1 MALPLGWALCGLLL
15 PLLLPPAAGERAPG
29 APLDPGA
36 IAEFCRIDPALC
48 HAEEQQLSFEAVRN
62 IHKQMD
68 DDANGNVDVEE
79 SDEFLREDLNYHDP
93 TVKHSTFH
101 GEDKL
106 ISVEDLWKAWKTSEV
121 YNWTVEEV
129 VQWLITYVELPQY
142 EETFRKLQ
150 LSGHAM
156 PRLAVNNVTMMGTVL
171 KMTDRSH
178 RQKLQLKALD
188 TVLFGPPLLTRHN
201 HLKDFMLVVSI
212 VIGVGGCWFAYIQ
225 NRYSKE
231 HMKKMMKDLEGLHR
245 AEQSLHDLQER
256 LQKAQEEHRSVEVE
270 KVHLEKKLQDEISIA
285 KQEAHRLRELREG
298 TENELSRQ
306 KYAEQELEQVRMAL
320 KNAEKELESHCGWA
334 APEAL
339 QRWLQL
345 THEVEVQYYNVKK
358 QNAEKQLLVAKE
370 GAEKI
375 KKKRN
380 TLFGTFHVAHSSSL
394 DDVDHKILTAKQA
407 LSEVT
412 AALRERLHRWQ
423 QIELLCG
430 FQIVTNPGI
439 HSLAAALNIDPSWMG
454 TPRPNPSHFIM
465 TDDVDDLDEE
475 IVSPMSIQYAPWLL
489 GRRLSDRSSLSS
501 EDQSLWRCPAPA
513 LPSTVRQ
520 RLAEPQQHLHS
531 SQRLVESSGQGQSEV
546 SPAWGS
552 RAGRGSLR
560 RTQNLS
566 WGQSFSLDLAATTHP
581 ASSPAT
587 TTTTTTTSSS
597 SSSSSA
603 AAASPS
609 ASSTFYSSCSTSAAA
624 ACHGH
629 PVYYHH
635 TTSSYLLQMD
645 SFLGLPPPDVTSGA
659 RCHAES
665 FGDLTRC
672 DSDPSIPHL
681 SDPQRPCSSAPR
693 LLAARPHLL
702 TRSMEEPPPG
712 HPPAGAVPT
721 PNGGSRQGE
730 ASSASPGCSLLPESP
745 MVMKKM
751 MMVVNHGMEKASSLG
766 ELAQPPPGRAGQS
779 DSSRSHSPSS
789 TEPETPSPISDG
801 RPGAAKSTRI
811 PQLAAKKSPGEE
823 DSSLAGEEVELG
835 QSKKKFP
842 LKIFKKPK
850 K

>member
-1 MALPLGWALCGLLL
+1 MEPPSRAAVWVLCCVLLHHGRADR
-15 PLLLPPAAGERAPG
+15 PPGSH
-29 APLDPGA
+29 LDETA
-36 IAEFCRIDPALC
+36 IAEFCRIDKPLC
-48 HAEEQQLSFEAVRN
+48 HNEDEQLSFEAVRS

-106 ISVEDLWKAWKTSEV
+106 ISVEDLWKSWKISEV
-121 YNWTVEEV
+121 YNWTVDEV

-142 EETFRKLQ
+142 EDTFRKLQ

-156 PRLAVNNVTMMGTVL
+156 PRLAINNATMMGTVL

-201 HLKDFMLVVSI
+201 HLKDFLLVISI
-212 VIGVGGCWFAYIQ
+212 VIGVGGCWFAFIQ

-231 HMKKMMKDLEGLHR
+231 HMKKMMKDLEGLQS

-256 LQKAQEEHRSVEVE
+256 LHKAQEEHRTVEVE
-270 KVHLEKKLQDEISIA
+270 KVTLEQKLQDEISIA

-320 KNAEKELESHCGWA
+320 RNAEKELESRSRWS
-334 APEAL
+334 APDAL
-339 QRWLQL
+339 QKWLQL
-345 THEVEVQYYNVKK
+345 THEVELQYYNIKK

-423 QIELLCG
+423 QIEVLCG
-430 FQIVTNPGI
+430 FQIVSNPGI
-439 HSLAAALNIDPSWMG
+439 HTLSAALNIDPSWMSM
-454 TPRPNPSHFIM
+454 PRPSQAHFIM

-475 IVSPMSIQYAPWLL
+475 IVSPMSMQYAAWLL
-489 GRRLSDRSSLSS
+489 GRRFSDRSSLSL
-501 EDQSLWRCPAPA
+501 EDQSLWKYPAPV
-513 LPSTVRQ
+513 LPSGVRQ
-520 RLAEPQQHLHS
+520 RLVDPQHALG
-531 SQRLVESSGQGQSEV
+531 SQRDLTRSESDSSIPHMSDHQRV
-546 SPAWGS
+546 CSPASKLLVARPNLLS
-552 RAGRGSLR
+552 RS
-560 RTQNLS
+560 TEE
-566 WGQSFSLDLAATTHP
+566 
-581 ASSPAT
+581 
-587 TTTTTTTSSS
+587 
-597 SSSSSA
+597 A
-603 AAASPS
+603 AAALCGP
-609 ASSTFYSSCSTSAAA
+609 TS
-624 ACHGH
+624 
-629 PVYYHH
+629 
-635 TTSSYLLQMD
+635 
-645 SFLGLPPPDVTSGA
+645 
-659 RCHAES
+659 
-665 FGDLTRC
+665 
-672 DSDPSIPHL
+672 
-681 SDPQRPCSSAPR
+681 
-693 LLAARPHLL
+693 
-702 TRSMEEPPPG
+702 
-712 HPPAGAVPT
+712 
-721 PNGGSRQGE
+721 NGGSRHAE
-730 ASSASPGCSLLPESP
+730 AFAPERLAESP
-745 MVMKKM
+745 RVRNKA
-751 MMVVNHGMEKASSLG
+751 MVVNHGLAKSCSLG
-766 ELAQPPPGRAGQS
+766 EMGQAAGSKHSHS

-789 TEPETPSPISDG
+789 TEPDTPSPTSDS
-801 RPGAAKSTRI
+801 RPGNAKITRI
-811 PQLAAKKSPGEE
+811 PQLAAKKSPGEDDSGSTGE
-823 DSSLAGEEVELG
+823 ETDSSQG
-835 QSKKKFP
+835 KKKFP

>member
-1 MALPLGWALCGLLL
+1 MDLRFGVALWVLCGFLLQQGR
-15 PLLLPPAAGERAPG
+15 GERSPVSH
-29 APLDPGA
+29 LDETA
-36 IAEFCRIDPALC
+36 IAEFCRIDKALC
-48 HAEEQQLSFEAVRN
+48 QDEEEQLSFEAVRN

-121 YNWTVEEV
+121 YNWTVDEV
-129 VQWLITYVELPQY
+129 VQWLISYVELPQY

-156 PRLAVNNVTMMGTVL
+156 PRLAVNNVTMMGSVL

-270 KVHLEKKLQDEISIA
+270 KVHLEKKLQDEISMA

-320 KNAEKELESHCGWA
+320 KNAEKELESHCSWA

-339 QRWLQL
+339 QKWLQL
-345 THEVEVQYYNVKK
+345 THEVEVQYYNIKK

-439 HSLAAALNIDPSWMG
+439 HTLAAALNIDPSWMG

-475 IVSPMSIQYAPWLL
+475 MVSPMSIQ
-489 GRRLSDRSSLSS
+489 S
-501 EDQSLWRCPAPA
+501 PA

-520 RLAEPQQHLHS
+520 RLVDPQHAHG
-531 SQRLVESSGQGQSEV
+531 SQRLVESYVQGQNESG
-546 SPAWGS
+546 PPGQH
-552 RAGRGSLR
+552 RAGRVSLR
-560 RTQNLS
+560 RVHSLS
-566 WGQSFSLDLAATTHP
+566 SGQFFNFDVPGTSP
-581 ASSPAT
+581 SSAI
-587 TTTTTTTSSS
+587 TTTSCSS
-597 SSSSSA
+597 STTTASA
-603 AAASPS
+603 P
-609 ASSTFYSSCSTSAAA
+609 
-624 ACHGH
+624 ACHVH
-629 PVYYHH
+629 PIYYHH
-635 TTSSYLLQMD
+635 TTSSYFLQMD
-645 SFLGLPPPDVTSGA
+645 SIPDLPPPDVTSGV
-659 RCHAES
+659 RCRTES
-665 FGDLTRC
+665 FGDLTHC
-672 DSDPSIPHL
+672 DSDSSIPHL
-681 SDPQRPCSSAPR
+681 SDHQRIPSSAPK
-693 LLAARPHLL
+693 LLAARPNLL
-702 TRSMEEPPPG
+702 TRSIEEPSAPG
-712 HPPAGAVPT
+712 HLPPPPLPPPSAAPT
-721 PNGGSRQGE
+721 PNGGSRAPE
-730 ASSASPGCSLLPESP
+730 TSPFPESP
-745 MVMKKM
+745 VVMKKM
-751 MMVVNHGMEKASSLG
+751 MMVNHGLEKSSSLG
-766 ELAQPPPGRAGQS
+766 EISHPTAGKQSHPS
-779 DSSRSHSPSS
+779 DSSHSPSS
-789 TEPETPSPISDG
+789 TDPDSPSPISDS
-801 RPGAAKSTRI
+801 RPGSSKTTTRI

-823 DSSLAGEEVELG
+823 DSSSVAGEEVDLS

>member
-1 MALPLGWALCGLLL
+1 MEPRPGRAVRALCGLF
-15 PLLLPPAAGERAPG
+15 LLLLLLLLQHPGRAERAPG
-29 APLDPGA
+29 SHLDDSA
-36 IAEFCRIDPALC
+36 IAAEFCRIDKALC
-48 HAEEQQLSFEAVRN
+48 HDEDEQLSFEAVRN

-93 TVKHSTFH
+93 AVKHSTFH

-121 YNWTVEEV
+121 YNWTVDEV
-129 VQWLITYVELPQY
+129 VQWLISYVELPQY

-156 PRLAVNNVTMMGTVL
+156 PRLAVNNATMMGTVL

-320 KNAEKELESHCGWA
+320 KNAEKELESHCSWA

-339 QRWLQL
+339 QKWLQL
-345 THEVEVQYYNVKK
+345 THEVEVQYYNIKK

-430 FQIVTNPGI
+430 FQIVTNPGL
-439 HSLAAALNIDPSWMG
+439 HSLASALNIDPAWMG
-454 TPRPNPSHFIM
+454 TPRPNPSHFVI

-475 IVSPMSIQYAPWLL
+475 LVSPMSIQYAAWLF
-489 GRRLSDRSSLSS
+489 GRRFSDRSSLSS
-501 EDQSLWRCPAPA
+501 EDQSLWKYPAPA
-513 LPSTVRQ
+513 LPSSVRQ
-520 RLAEPQQHLHS
+520 RLVEPQHGHG
-531 SQRLVESSGQGQSEV
+531 SQRLVESVVPGQPEAGPV
-546 SPAWGS
+546 APL
-552 RAGRGSLR
+552 RAGRVSLR
-560 RTQNLS
+560 RMHSLS
-566 WGQSFSLDLAATTHP
+566 SGQSFSSDLPGSSPSP
-581 ASSPAT
+581 ASTSTSCSSST
-587 TTTTTTTSSS
+587 TT
-597 SSSSSA
+597 A
-603 AAASPS
+603 PAP
-609 ASSTFYSSCSTSAAA
+609 
-624 ACHGH
+624 ACHVH
-629 PVYYHH
+629 PIYYHH
-635 TTSSYLLQMD
+635 TTSYFLQMD
-645 SFLGLPPPDVTSGA
+645 SIPDLPPPDVTSGV
-659 RCHAES
+659 RCRTGS
-665 FGDLTRC
+665 FGGSGANKRFNSLRLRLLHPAPERAAAC
-672 DSDPSIPHL
+672 PQPGAQAAGCPARAAEPLRGGECPRGPRRAH
-681 SDPQRPCSSAPR
+681 PQRRRPPRGAPR
-693 LLAARPHLL
+693 
-702 TRSMEEPPPG
+702 PG
-712 HPPAGAVPT
+712 GPAGAPAREPHGDEEDDDGEPRHGEVLQP
-721 PNGGSRQGE
+721 GGDQPPGGRQ
-730 ASSASPGCSLLPESP
+730 
-745 MVMKKM
+745 
-751 MMVVNHGMEKASSLG
+751 
-766 ELAQPPPGRAGQS
+766 AQPLGFVAVAQ
-779 DSSRSHSPSS
+779 
-789 TEPETPSPISDG
+789 
-801 RPGAAKSTRI
+801 
-811 PQLAAKKSPGEE
+811 PQLHRARH
-823 DSSLAGEEVELG
+823 
-835 QSKKKFP
+835 P
-842 LKIFKKPK
+842 LPHL
-850 K
+850 

>member
-1 MALPLGWALCGLLL
+1 MEPPSGAAVWVLCCVLLHHGRADR
-15 PLLLPPAAGERAPG
+15 PPGSH
-29 APLDPGA
+29 LDETA
-36 IAEFCRIDPALC
+36 IAEFCRIDKPLC
-48 HAEEQQLSFEAVRN
+48 HNEDEQLSFEAVRS

-106 ISVEDLWKAWKTSEV
+106 ISVEDLWKSWKISEV
-121 YNWTVEEV
+121 YNWTVDEV

-142 EETFRKLQ
+142 EDTFRKLQ

-156 PRLAVNNVTMMGTVL
+156 PRLAINNATMMGTVL

-201 HLKDFMLVVSI
+201 HLKDFLLVISI
-212 VIGVGGCWFAYIQ
+212 VIGVGGCWFAFIQ

-231 HMKKMMKDLEGLHR
+231 HMKKMMKDLEGLQS

-256 LQKAQEEHRSVEVE
+256 LHKAQEEHRTVEVE
-270 KVHLEKKLQDEISIA
+270 KVTLEQKLQDEISIA

-320 KNAEKELESHCGWA
+320 RNAEKELESHSRWS
-334 APEAL
+334 APDAL
-339 QRWLQL
+339 QKWLQL
-345 THEVEVQYYNVKK
+345 THEVELQYYNIKK

-423 QIELLCG
+423 QIEVLCG
-430 FQIVTNPGI
+430 FQIVSNPGI
-439 HSLAAALNIDPSWMG
+439 HTLSAALNIDPSWMSM
-454 TPRPNPSHFIM
+454 PRPSQAHFIM

-475 IVSPMSIQYAPWLL
+475 IVSPMSMQSPVLPSGIRQRLVDPQHALGSQRDLTRSESDSSIPHMSDHQRVCSPASKLLVARPNLL
-489 GRRLSDRSSLSS
+489 GR
-501 EDQSLWRCPAPA
+501 
-513 LPSTVRQ
+513 ST
-520 RLAEPQQHLHS
+520 E
-531 SQRLVESSGQGQSEV
+531 E
-546 SPAWGS
+546 
-552 RAGRGSLR
+552 
-560 RTQNLS
+560 
-566 WGQSFSLDLAATTHP
+566 
-581 ASSPAT
+581 
-587 TTTTTTTSSS
+587 
-597 SSSSSA
+597 A
-603 AAASPS
+603 AAALCGP
-609 ASSTFYSSCSTSAAA
+609 TS
-624 ACHGH
+624 
-629 PVYYHH
+629 
-635 TTSSYLLQMD
+635 
-645 SFLGLPPPDVTSGA
+645 
-659 RCHAES
+659 
-665 FGDLTRC
+665 
-672 DSDPSIPHL
+672 
-681 SDPQRPCSSAPR
+681 
-693 LLAARPHLL
+693 
-702 TRSMEEPPPG
+702 
-712 HPPAGAVPT
+712 
-721 PNGGSRQGE
+721 NGGSRHTE
-730 ASSASPGCSLLPESP
+730 AFAPERLAESP
-745 MVMKKM
+745 RVRNKA
-751 MMVVNHGMEKASSLG
+751 MVVNHSLAKSCSLG
-766 ELAQPPPGRAGQS
+766 EMGQAAGSKHSHS

-789 TEPETPSPISDG
+789 TEPDTPSPTSDS
-801 RPGAAKSTRI
+801 RPGNAKITRI
-811 PQLAAKKSPGEE
+811 PQLAAKKSPGEDDSGSTGE
-823 DSSLAGEEVELG
+823 ETDSS

>member
-1 MALPLGWALCGLLL
+1 MDLRAGLALWLLCGLLL
-15 PLLLPPAAGERAPG
+15 QPARAERPPGPH
-29 APLDPGA
+29 LDETPIA
-36 IAEFCRIDPALC
+36 AEFCRIDKPLC
-48 HAEEQQLSFEAVRN
+48 HDEDEQLSFEAVRN

-121 YNWTVEEV
+121 YNWTVDEV

-156 PRLAVNNVTMMGTVL
+156 PRLAVNNATMMGSVL

-270 KVHLEKKLQDEISIA
+270 KVHLEKKLQDEISMA

-320 KNAEKELESHCGWA
+320 KNAEKELESHCSWA

-339 QRWLQL
+339 QKWLQL
-345 THEVEVQYYNVKK
+345 THEVEVQYYNIKK

-430 FQIVTNPGI
+430 FQIVNNPGI
-439 HSLAAALNIDPSWMG
+439 HSLASALNIDPGWMG

-475 IVSPMSIQYAPWLL
+475 IVSPMSM
-489 GRRLSDRSSLSS
+489 
-501 EDQSLWRCPAPA
+501 QSPA
-513 LPSTVRQ
+513 LPSSVRQ
-520 RLAEPQQHLHS
+520 RLVDPQHGHG
-531 SQRLVESSGQGQSEV
+531 SQR
-546 SPAWGS
+546 
-552 RAGRGSLR
+552 
-560 RTQNLS
+560 
-566 WGQSFSLDLAATTHP
+566 
-581 ASSPAT
+581 
-587 TTTTTTTSSS
+587 
-597 SSSSSA
+597 
-603 AAASPS
+603 
-609 ASSTFYSSCSTSAAA
+609 
-624 ACHGH
+624 
-629 PVYYHH
+629 
-635 TTSSYLLQMD
+635 
-645 SFLGLPPPDVTSGA
+645 
-659 RCHAES
+659 
-665 FGDLTRC
+665 DLTRC
-672 DSDPSIPHL
+672 DSDSSIPPPSEH
-681 SDPQRPCSSAPR
+681 QRVPSSAPK
-693 LLAARPHLL
+693 LLAARPTLL
-702 TRSMEEPPPG
+702 TRSMEEAAPG
-712 HPPAGAVPT
+712 HPASAPT
-721 PNGGSRQGE
+721 PNGASR
-730 ASSASPGCSLLPESP
+730 PGDPPAPGALPERPPESP

-751 MMVVNHGMEKASSLG
+751 MMVNHGMEKSSSLG
-766 ELAQPPPGRAGQS
+766 EISHPAGGKHSHS

-789 TEPETPSPISDG
+789 TDPDTPSPISDG
-801 RPGAAKSTRI
+801 RPGGAKSTRI
-811 PQLAAKKSPGEE
+811 PQLAAKKSPGDE
-823 DSSLAGEEVELG
+823 DSSLTGDEVDLG

>member
-1 MALPLGWALCGLLL
+1 MDLRSGVALWVLCGFLLQQGR
-15 PLLLPPAAGERAPG
+15 GERPPG
-29 APLDPGA
+29 SHLDETA
-36 IAEFCRIDPALC
+36 IAAEFCRIDKPLC
-48 HAEEQQLSFEAVRN
+48 HDEDEQLSFEAVRN

-121 YNWTVEEV
+121 YNWTVDEV

-156 PRLAVNNVTMMGTVL
+156 PRLAVNNATMMGSVL

-320 KNAEKELESHCGWA
+320 KNAEKELESHCSWA

-339 QRWLQL
+339 QKWLQL
-345 THEVEVQYYNVKK
+345 THEVEVQYYNIKK

-430 FQIVTNPGI
+430 FQIVNNPGI
-439 HSLAAALNIDPSWMG
+439 HTLASALNIDPSWMG

-475 IVSPMSIQYAPWLL
+475 IVSPMSIQYAAWLF
-489 GRRLSDRSSLSS
+489 GRRFSDRSSLSS
-501 EDQSLWRCPAPA
+501 EDQSLWKYPAPA

-520 RLAEPQQHLHS
+520 RLVDPQHAHG
-531 SQRLVESSGQGQSEV
+531 SQR
-546 SPAWGS
+546 
-552 RAGRGSLR
+552 
-560 RTQNLS
+560 
-566 WGQSFSLDLAATTHP
+566 
-581 ASSPAT
+581 
-587 TTTTTTTSSS
+587 
-597 SSSSSA
+597 
-603 AAASPS
+603 
-609 ASSTFYSSCSTSAAA
+609 
-624 ACHGH
+624 
-629 PVYYHH
+629 
-635 TTSSYLLQMD
+635 
-645 SFLGLPPPDVTSGA
+645 
-659 RCHAES
+659 
-665 FGDLTRC
+665 DLTHC
-672 DSDPSIPHL
+672 DSDSSIPHL
-681 SDPQRPCSSAPR
+681 SDHQRIPSSAPK
-693 LLAARPHLL
+693 LLAARPNLL
-702 TRSMEEPPPG
+702 TRSIEEAAPG
-712 HPPAGAVPT
+712 HPAIGAPT
-721 PNGGSRQGE
+721 PNGGSRHAE
-730 ASSASPGCSLLPESP
+730 ASALGALPERLPESP

-751 MMVVNHGMEKASSLG
+751 MMVNHGMEKSSSLG
-766 ELAQPPPGRAGQS
+766 EISHPTAGKHTHS

-789 TEPETPSPISDG
+789 TDPDTPSPISDC
-801 RPGAAKSTRI
+801 RPGSAKSTRI
-811 PQLAAKKSPGEE
+811 PQLAAKKSPGDE
-823 DSSLAGEEVELG
+823 DSSLTGDEVDLG

>member
-1 MALPLGWALCGLLL
+1 MDAWARIAMWILCGFLLQQGQ
-15 PLLLPPAAGERAPG
+15 GERPPG
-29 APLDPGA
+29 THLDDA
-36 IAEFCRIDPALC
+36 TIAEFCRIDQPLC
-48 HAEEQQLSFEAVRN
+48 HDEDEQLSFEAVLN

-68 DDANGNVDVEE
+68 DDANGDVDVEE

-101 GEDKL
+101 GEDKH
-106 ISVEDLWKAWKTSEV
+106 ISVEDLWKAWKASEV
-121 YNWTVEEV
+121 YNWTVDEV

-150 LSGHAM
+150 LTGHAM
-156 PRLAVNNVTMMGTVL
+156 PRLAITNATMTGTVL
-171 KMTDRSH
+171 KMSDRSH

-256 LQKAQEEHRSVEVE
+256 LQKAQEEHRTVEVE
-270 KVHLEKKLQDEISIA
+270 KVSLEKRLQDEISIA

-320 KNAEKELESHCGWA
+320 KNAEKELESHSSWA

-339 QRWLQL
+339 QKWLQL
-345 THEVEVQYYNVKK
+345 THEVEVQYYNIKK
-358 QNAEKQLLVAKE
+358 QNAEKQLLLAKE

-423 QIELLCG
+423 QIEMLCG
-430 FQIVTNPGI
+430 FQIVVNPGI
-439 HSLAAALNIDPSWMG
+439 HTLVAALNIDPTWVG
-454 TPRPNPSHFIM
+454 TSARPNTSHFIM

-475 IVSPMSIQYAPWLL
+475 IVSPMSMQSKELGIFTNTLLPRGQGLL
-489 GRRLSDRSSLSS
+489 GQGTTTRQHHEKREVGGGWNPSPESSCSA
-501 EDQSLWRCPAPA
+501 APA
-513 LPSTVRQ
+513 LSSSIRQ
-520 RLAEPQQHLHS
+520 RLVDPQHS
-531 SQRLVESSGQGQSEV
+531 LGSQRD
-546 SPAWGS
+546 
-552 RAGRGSLR
+552 
-560 RTQNLS
+560 LS
-566 WGQSFSLDLAATTHP
+566 HS
-581 ASSPAT
+581 
-587 TTTTTTTSSS
+587 
-597 SSSSSA
+597 
-603 AAASPS
+603 
-609 ASSTFYSSCSTSAAA
+609 
-624 ACHGH
+624 
-629 PVYYHH
+629 
-635 TTSSYLLQMD
+635 
-645 SFLGLPPPDVTSGA
+645 
-659 RCHAES
+659 
-665 FGDLTRC
+665 
-672 DSDPSIPHL
+672 DSDSSIPHL
-681 SDPQRPCSSAPR
+681 GDHQRTSSSAPR
-693 LLAARPHLL
+693 LLPSRSALLNRSTDEAAAACSHPALGAPFS
-702 TRSMEEPPPG
+702 RSGSSNRHMEP
-712 HPPAGAVPT
+712 
-721 PNGGSRQGE
+721 
-730 ASSASPGCSLLPESP
+730 SSLPEQLPESP
-745 MVMKKM
+745 IVMKKVM
-751 MMVVNHGMEKASSLG
+751 MLNHGLEKSSSLG
-766 ELAQPPPGRAGQS
+766 ELSQSATAGGRHAPHS

-789 TEPETPSPISDG
+789 TEPDTPSPTSDS
-801 RPGAAKSTRI
+801 RPNHAGKGSTRI
-811 PQLAAKKSPGEE
+811 PHLASKKNGAGEE
-823 DSSLAGEEVELG
+823 DSGSTGEETDSG
-835 QSKKKFP
+835 QGKKKFP

>member
-1 MALPLGWALCGLLL
+1 MEPPSGAAVWVLCCVLLHHGRADR
-15 PLLLPPAAGERAPG
+15 PPGSH
-29 APLDPGA
+29 LDETA
-36 IAEFCRIDPALC
+36 IAEFCRIDKPLC
-48 HAEEQQLSFEAVRN
+48 HNEDEQLSFEAVRS

-106 ISVEDLWKAWKTSEV
+106 ISVEDLWKSWKISEV
-121 YNWTVEEV
+121 YNWTVDEV

-142 EETFRKLQ
+142 EDTFRKLQ

-156 PRLAVNNVTMMGTVL
+156 PRLAINNATMMGTVL

-201 HLKDFMLVVSI
+201 HLKDFLLVISI
-212 VIGVGGCWFAYIQ
+212 VIGVGGCWFAFIQ

-231 HMKKMMKDLEGLHR
+231 HMKKMMKDLEGLQS

-256 LQKAQEEHRSVEVE
+256 LHKAQEEHRTVEVE
-270 KVHLEKKLQDEISIA
+270 KVTLEQKLQDEISIA

-320 KNAEKELESHCGWA
+320 RNAEKELESHSRWS
-334 APEAL
+334 APDAL
-339 QRWLQL
+339 QKWLQL
-345 THEVEVQYYNVKK
+345 THEVELQYYNIKK

-423 QIELLCG
+423 QIEVLCG
-430 FQIVTNPGI
+430 FQIVSNPGI
-439 HSLAAALNIDPSWMG
+439 HTLSAALNIDPSWMSM
-454 TPRPNPSHFIM
+454 PRPSQAHFIM

-475 IVSPMSIQYAPWLL
+475 IVSPMSMQYAAWLL
-489 GRRLSDRSSLSS
+489 GRRFSDRSSLSS
-501 EDQSLWRCPAPA
+501 EDQSLWKYPAPV
-513 LPSTVRQ
+513 LPSGIRQ
-520 RLAEPQQHLHS
+520 RLVDPQHALG
-531 SQRLVESSGQGQSEV
+531 SQRDLTRSESDSSIPHMSDHQRV
-546 SPAWGS
+546 CSPAS
-552 RAGRGSLR
+552 KLLVARPNLLGRS
-560 RTQNLS
+560 TEE
-566 WGQSFSLDLAATTHP
+566 
-581 ASSPAT
+581 
-587 TTTTTTTSSS
+587 
-597 SSSSSA
+597 A
-603 AAASPS
+603 AAALCGP
-609 ASSTFYSSCSTSAAA
+609 TS
-624 ACHGH
+624 
-629 PVYYHH
+629 
-635 TTSSYLLQMD
+635 
-645 SFLGLPPPDVTSGA
+645 
-659 RCHAES
+659 
-665 FGDLTRC
+665 
-672 DSDPSIPHL
+672 
-681 SDPQRPCSSAPR
+681 
-693 LLAARPHLL
+693 
-702 TRSMEEPPPG
+702 
-712 HPPAGAVPT
+712 
-721 PNGGSRQGE
+721 NGGSRHTE
-730 ASSASPGCSLLPESP
+730 AFAPERLAESP
-745 MVMKKM
+745 RVRNKA
-751 MMVVNHGMEKASSLG
+751 MVVNHSLAKSCSLG
-766 ELAQPPPGRAGQS
+766 EMGQAAGSKHSHS

-789 TEPETPSPISDG
+789 TEPDTPSPTSDS
-801 RPGAAKSTRI
+801 RPGNAKITRI
-811 PQLAAKKSPGEE
+811 PQLAAKKSPGEDDSGSTGE
-823 DSSLAGEEVELG
+823 ETDSS

>member
-1 MALPLGWALCGLLL
+1 MALWGRIALGLLCGLLL
-15 PLLLPPAAGERAPG
+15 PPPGRPDGTPG
-29 APLDPGA
+29 SHPDEATLE
-36 IAEFCRIDPALC
+36 EFCRIDLPLC
-48 HAEEQQLSFEAVRN
+48 HNEDEQLSFEAVRN

-106 ISVEDLWKAWKTSEV
+106 ISVEDLWKAWKASEV

-150 LSGHAM
+150 LTGHAM
-156 PRLAVNNVTMMGTVL
+156 PRLAITNATMTGTLL

-256 LQKAQEEHRSVEVE
+256 LQKAQEEHRTVEVE
-270 KVHLEKKLQDEISIA
+270 KVSLEKRLQDEISIA

-320 KNAEKELESHCGWA
+320 RNAEKELESHSSWA
-334 APEAL
+334 APGAL
-339 QRWLQL
+339 QKWLQL

-358 QNAEKQLLVAKE
+358 QNAERQLLLAKE

-430 FQIVTNPGI
+430 FQIVNNPGI
-439 HSLAAALNIDPSWMG
+439 PTLLTALNIDPSWMG
-454 TPRPNPSHFIM
+454 GPPRANTSHFIM

-475 IVSPMSIQYAPWLL
+475 MVSPMSMQYVASLL
-489 GRRLSDRSSLSS
+489 GHQYGDRSSLCL
-501 EDQSLWRCPAPA
+501 EDPAFWKCPAPA
-513 LPSTVRQ
+513 LPSSVVRQ
-520 RLAEPQQHLHS
+520 RLVDPQHSLGSQRDLVHSDSDSSIPYLSDHPRAAISMPKLRPGLLNKPAEEQQH
-531 SQRLVESSGQGQSEV
+531 QTEPGES
-546 SPAWGS
+546 
-552 RAGRGSLR
+552 
-560 RTQNLS
+560 
-566 WGQSFSLDLAATTHP
+566 
-581 ASSPAT
+581 
-587 TTTTTTTSSS
+587 
-597 SSSSSA
+597 
-603 AAASPS
+603 
-609 ASSTFYSSCSTSAAA
+609 
-624 ACHGH
+624 
-629 PVYYHH
+629 
-635 TTSSYLLQMD
+635 
-645 SFLGLPPPDVTSGA
+645 
-659 RCHAES
+659 
-665 FGDLTRC
+665 
-672 DSDPSIPHL
+672 
-681 SDPQRPCSSAPR
+681 
-693 LLAARPHLL
+693 
-702 TRSMEEPPPG
+702 
-712 HPPAGAVPT
+712 
-721 PNGGSRQGE
+721 
-730 ASSASPGCSLLPESP
+730 ESP
-745 MVMKKM
+745 LTMKK
-751 MMVVNHGMEKASSLG
+751 VPVLNHHGGLEKAASLG
-766 ELAQPPPGRAGQS
+766 ELGPVGARS
-779 DSSRSHSPSS
+779 RDSSRSHSPTS
-789 TEPETPSPISDG
+789 TEPDTPSPPANG
-801 RPGAAKSTRI
+801 RTALSLLSGKANSRI
-811 PQLAAKKSPGEE
+811 PHLAAKKTGTAGEE
-823 DSSLAGEEVELG
+823 DSGSTGEETDSG
-835 QSKKKFP
+835 PGKKKFP
-842 LKIFKKPK
+842 LKIFKKPRK
-850 K
+850 

>member
-1 MALPLGWALCGLLL
+1 MDLWSRAAVWVLCGFLLQQGQ
-15 PLLLPPAAGERAPG
+15 GERPPG
-29 APLDPGA
+29 SHLDETA
-36 IAEFCRIDPALC
+36 IAEFCRIDKPLC
-48 HAEEQQLSFEAVRN
+48 HDEDEQLSFEAVRN

-121 YNWTVEEV
+121 YNWTVDEV

-156 PRLAVNNVTMMGTVL
+156 PRLAVNNATMMGTVL

-320 KNAEKELESHCGWA
+320 KNAEKELESHCSWA

-339 QRWLQL
+339 QKWLQL
-345 THEVEVQYYNVKK
+345 THEVEVQYYNIKK

-430 FQIVTNPGI
+430 FQIVNNPGI
-439 HSLAAALNIDPSWMG
+439 HTLASALNIDPSWMG
-454 TPRPNPSHFIM
+454 TPRPTPSHFIM

-475 IVSPMSIQYAPWLL
+475 LVSPMSIQ
-489 GRRLSDRSSLSS
+489 S
-501 EDQSLWRCPAPA
+501 PA

-520 RLAEPQQHLHS
+520 RLVDPQHAHG
-531 SQRLVESSGQGQSEV
+531 SQR
-546 SPAWGS
+546 
-552 RAGRGSLR
+552 
-560 RTQNLS
+560 
-566 WGQSFSLDLAATTHP
+566 
-581 ASSPAT
+581 
-587 TTTTTTTSSS
+587 
-597 SSSSSA
+597 
-603 AAASPS
+603 
-609 ASSTFYSSCSTSAAA
+609 
-624 ACHGH
+624 
-629 PVYYHH
+629 
-635 TTSSYLLQMD
+635 
-645 SFLGLPPPDVTSGA
+645 
-659 RCHAES
+659 
-665 FGDLTRC
+665 DLTRC
-672 DSDPSIPHL
+672 DSDPSIPHM
-681 SDPQRPCSSAPR
+681 SDHQRIPSSAPK
-693 LLAARPHLL
+693 LLAARPNLL
-702 TRSMEEPPPG
+702 TRSIEEAAAG
-712 HPPAGAVPT
+712 HPAICAAT
-721 PNGGSRQGE
+721 SNGGSRHAE
-730 ASSASPGCSLLPESP
+730 ASCLGALPERLSESP

-751 MMVVNHGMEKASSLG
+751 MMVNHGMEKSSSLG
-766 ELAQPPPGRAGQS
+766 EISHPTAGKHSHS

-789 TEPETPSPISDG
+789 TDPDTPSPISDS
-801 RPGAAKSTRI
+801 RPNSVKNTRI
-811 PQLAAKKSPGEE
+811 PQLAAKKNPGDE
-823 DSSLAGEEVELG
+823 DGNLTGDEVDLG

>member
-1 MALPLGWALCGLLL
+1 PV
-15 PLLLPPAAGERAPG
+15 PP
-29 APLDPGA
+29 
-36 IAEFCRIDPALC
+36 EFCRIDRPLC
-48 HAEEQQLSFEAVRN
+48 QDEEEQLSFEAVRN

-93 TVKHSTFH
+93 AVKHSTFH

-142 EETFRKLQ
+142 EETFRRLQ

-320 KNAEKELESHCGWA
+320 KNAEKELESHCSWA

-339 QRWLQL
+339 QKWLQL
-345 THEVEVQYYNVKK
+345 THEVEVQYYNIKK

-394 DDVDHKILTAKQA
+394 DDVDHKILTAKGWALIRHAQHHLPAASA
-407 LSEVT
+407 LSGRNSW
-412 AALRERLHRWQ
+412 L
-423 QIELLCG
+423 ELGLGLGLGLGLTGLGLGLTGLGLELGLDWGWARGGRTCPQLVLC
-430 FQIVTNPGI
+430 VV
-439 HSLAAALNIDPSWMG
+439 A
-454 TPRPNPSHFIM
+454 
-465 TDDVDDLDEE
+465 
-475 IVSPMSIQYAPWLL
+475 
-489 GRRLSDRSSLSS
+489 
-501 EDQSLWRCPAPA
+501 APA

-520 RLAEPQQHLHS
+520 RLVEPAHGHG
-531 SQRLVESSGQGQSEV
+531 SQR
-546 SPAWGS
+546 
-552 RAGRGSLR
+552 
-560 RTQNLS
+560 
-566 WGQSFSLDLAATTHP
+566 
-581 ASSPAT
+581 
-587 TTTTTTTSSS
+587 
-597 SSSSSA
+597 
-603 AAASPS
+603 
-609 ASSTFYSSCSTSAAA
+609 
-624 ACHGH
+624 
-629 PVYYHH
+629 
-635 TTSSYLLQMD
+635 
-645 SFLGLPPPDVTSGA
+645 
-659 RCHAES
+659 
-665 FGDLTRC
+665 DLTRC
-672 DSDPSIPHL
+672 DSDSSIPHL
-681 SDPQRPCSSAPR
+681 SDHQRIPSSAPK
-693 LLAARPHLL
+693 LLAARPTLL
-702 TRSMEEPPPG
+702 TRSVEEAAPG
-712 HPPAGAVPT
+712 HPGPAAPT
-721 PNGGSRQGE
+721 PNGGSRHVEG
-730 ASSASPGCSLLPESP
+730 PGLAPLAERLPESP
-745 MVMKKM
+745 MGMKKM
-751 MMVVNHGMEKASSLG
+751 MMVNHGMEKSSSLG
-766 ELAQPPPGRAGQS
+766 EIGPPTAGKPSHS

-789 TEPETPSPISDG
+789 TDPDTPSPISDC
-801 RPGAAKSTRI
+801 RPGAKSTRI
-811 PQLAAKKSPGEE
+811 PQLAAKKSPGDE
-823 DSSLAGEEVELG
+823 DSSLTGDEVDLG
-835 QSKKKFP
+835 QTKKKFP

>member
-1 MALPLGWALCGLLL
+1 MELRPGRAVRALCGLF
-15 PLLLPPAAGERAPG
+15 LLLLLVLLQHPGRAERAPG
-29 APLDPGA
+29 SHLDDSA
-36 IAEFCRIDPALC
+36 IAEFCRIDKALC
-48 HAEEQQLSFEAVRN
+48 HDEDEQLSFEAVRN

-93 TVKHSTFH
+93 AVKHSTFH

-121 YNWTVEEV
+121 YNWTVDEV
-129 VQWLITYVELPQY
+129 VQWLISYVELPQY

-156 PRLAVNNVTMMGTVL
+156 PRLAVNNATMMGTVL

-320 KNAEKELESHCGWA
+320 KNAEKELESHCSWA

-339 QRWLQL
+339 QKWLQL
-345 THEVEVQYYNVKK
+345 THEVEVQYYNIKK

-430 FQIVTNPGI
+430 FQIVNNPGI
-439 HSLAAALNIDPSWMG
+439 HSLASALNIDPGWMG

-475 IVSPMSIQYAPWLL
+475 LVSPMSIQ
-489 GRRLSDRSSLSS
+489 S
-501 EDQSLWRCPAPA
+501 PA

-520 RLAEPQQHLHS
+520 RLVEPQHGHG
-531 SQRLVESSGQGQSEV
+531 SQR
-546 SPAWGS
+546 
-552 RAGRGSLR
+552 
-560 RTQNLS
+560 
-566 WGQSFSLDLAATTHP
+566 
-581 ASSPAT
+581 
-587 TTTTTTTSSS
+587 
-597 SSSSSA
+597 
-603 AAASPS
+603 
-609 ASSTFYSSCSTSAAA
+609 
-624 ACHGH
+624 
-629 PVYYHH
+629 
-635 TTSSYLLQMD
+635 
-645 SFLGLPPPDVTSGA
+645 
-659 RCHAES
+659 
-665 FGDLTRC
+665 DLTRC
-672 DSDPSIPHL
+672 DSDSSIPHL
-681 SDPQRPCSSAPR
+681 SDHQRIPSSAPK
-693 LLAARPHLL
+693 LLAARPTLL
-702 TRSMEEPPPG
+702 TRSMEEAVPGPPG
-712 HPPAGAVPT
+712 PGAPT
-721 PNGGSRQGE
+721 PNGGSRHGE
-730 ASSASPGCSLLPESP
+730 PSALAALPERLPESP

-751 MMVVNHGMEKASSLG
+751 MMVNHGMEKSSSLG
-766 ELAQPPPGRAGQS
+766 EISHPTAGKPSHS

-789 TEPETPSPISDG
+789 TEPDTPSPISDC
-801 RPGAAKSTRI
+801 RPSGARNTRI
-811 PQLAAKKSPGEE
+811 PQLAAKKSPGDE
-823 DSSLAGEEVELG
+823 DSSLTGDEVDLG

>member
-1 MALPLGWALCGLLL
+1 RCCVLP
-15 PLLLPPAAGERAPG
+15 
-29 APLDPGA
+29 
-36 IAEFCRIDPALC
+36 AEFCRIDKSLC
-48 HAEEQQLSFEAVRN
+48 HDEDEQLSFEAVRN

-93 TVKHSTFH
+93 AVKHSTFH

-129 VQWLITYVELPQY
+129 VQWLISYVELPQY

-320 KNAEKELESHCGWA
+320 KNAEKELESHCSWA

-339 QRWLQL
+339 QKWLQL
-345 THEVEVQYYNVKK
+345 THEVEVQYYNIKK

-394 DDVDHKILTAKQA
+394 DDVDHKILTA
-407 LSEVT
+407 
-412 AALRERLHRWQ
+412 
-423 QIELLCG
+423 
-430 FQIVTNPGI
+430 
-439 HSLAAALNIDPSWMG
+439 
-454 TPRPNPSHFIM
+454 
-465 TDDVDDLDEE
+465 
-475 IVSPMSIQYAPWLL
+475 
-489 GRRLSDRSSLSS
+489 
-501 EDQSLWRCPAPA
+501 
-513 LPSTVRQ
+513 
-520 RLAEPQQHLHS
+520 
-531 SQRLVESSGQGQSEV
+531 
-546 SPAWGS
+546 
-552 RAGRGSLR
+552 
-560 RTQNLS
+560 
-566 WGQSFSLDLAATTHP
+566 
-581 ASSPAT
+581 
-587 TTTTTTTSSS
+587 
-597 SSSSSA
+597 
-603 AAASPS
+603 
-609 ASSTFYSSCSTSAAA
+609 
-624 ACHGH
+624 
-629 PVYYHH
+629 
-635 TTSSYLLQMD
+635 
-645 SFLGLPPPDVTSGA
+645 
-659 RCHAES
+659 
-665 FGDLTRC
+665 
-672 DSDPSIPHL
+672 
-681 SDPQRPCSSAPR
+681 
-693 LLAARPHLL
+693 
-702 TRSMEEPPPG
+702 
-712 HPPAGAVPT
+712 
-721 PNGGSRQGE
+721 
-730 ASSASPGCSLLPESP
+730 
-745 MVMKKM
+745 
-751 MMVVNHGMEKASSLG
+751 
-766 ELAQPPPGRAGQS
+766 
-779 DSSRSHSPSS
+779 
-789 TEPETPSPISDG
+789 
-801 RPGAAKSTRI
+801 
-811 PQLAAKKSPGEE
+811 
-823 DSSLAGEEVELG
+823 
-835 QSKKKFP
+835 
-842 LKIFKKPK
+842 
-850 K
+850 

>member
-1 MALPLGWALCGLLL
+1 TGYIMVVFSSS
-15 PLLLPPAAGERAPG
+15 
-29 APLDPGA
+29 
-36 IAEFCRIDPALC
+36 AEFCRIDKPLC
-48 HAEEQQLSFEAVRN
+48 HDEDEQLSFEAVRN

-121 YNWTVEEV
+121 YNWTVDEV

-156 PRLAVNNVTMMGTVL
+156 PRLAVNNATMMGTVL

-320 KNAEKELESHCGWA
+320 KNAEKELESHCSWA

-339 QRWLQL
+339 QKWLQL
-345 THEVEVQYYNVKK
+345 THEVEVQYYNIKK

-394 DDVDHKILTAKQA
+394 DDVDHKILTANGHSDAGSSSWQEQSF
-407 LSEVT
+407 LSCSWEESSADCVSVAAFLVT
-412 AALRERLHRWQ
+412 PDSGDFLARASSK
-423 QIELLCG
+423 
-430 FQIVTNPGI
+430 PG
-439 HSLAAALNIDPSWMG
+439 LFNWAG
-454 TPRPNPSHFIM
+454 G
-465 TDDVDDLDEE
+465 
-475 IVSPMSIQYAPWLL
+475 
-489 GRRLSDRSSLSS
+489 GRTDRSRGWSEGSRGCLQHSPLSLVA
-501 EDQSLWRCPAPA
+501 APA

-520 RLAEPQQHLHS
+520 RLVDPQHAHG
-531 SQRLVESSGQGQSEV
+531 SQR
-546 SPAWGS
+546 
-552 RAGRGSLR
+552 
-560 RTQNLS
+560 
-566 WGQSFSLDLAATTHP
+566 
-581 ASSPAT
+581 
-587 TTTTTTTSSS
+587 
-597 SSSSSA
+597 
-603 AAASPS
+603 
-609 ASSTFYSSCSTSAAA
+609 
-624 ACHGH
+624 
-629 PVYYHH
+629 
-635 TTSSYLLQMD
+635 
-645 SFLGLPPPDVTSGA
+645 
-659 RCHAES
+659 
-665 FGDLTRC
+665 DLTRC
-672 DSDPSIPHL
+672 DSESCIPHL
-681 SDPQRPCSSAPR
+681 SDHQRIPSAAPK
-693 LLAARPHLL
+693 LLAARPNLL
-702 TRSMEEPPPG
+702 TRSMEEAAPA
-712 HPPAGAVPT
+712 HPALGAPT
-721 PNGGSRQGE
+721 PNGGSRHAE
-730 ASSASPGCSLLPESP
+730 ASAPGALPERLAESP

-751 MMVVNHGMEKASSLG
+751 MTVNHGMEKSSSLG
-766 ELAQPPPGRAGQS
+766 EISHPTAGKHSHS

-789 TEPETPSPISDG
+789 TDPDTPSPISDC
-801 RPGAAKSTRI
+801 RPNSAKSTRI
-811 PQLAAKKSPGEE
+811 PQLAAKKSPGDE
-823 DSSLAGEEVELG
+823 DSSLTGDEVDLG

>member
-1 MALPLGWALCGLLL
+1 MDLWSRVAVWILCGFLLQQGQ
-15 PLLLPPAAGERAPG
+15 GERLLASH
-29 APLDPGA
+29 LDETA
-36 IAEFCRIDPALC
+36 IAEFCRIDKPLC
-48 HAEEQQLSFEAVRN
+48 HDEDEQLSFEAVRN

-156 PRLAVNNVTMMGTVL
+156 PRLAVNNATMMGTVL

-320 KNAEKELESHCGWA
+320 KNAEKELESHCSWA

-339 QRWLQL
+339 QKWLQL
-345 THEVEVQYYNVKK
+345 THEVEVQYYNIKK
-358 QNAEKQLLVAKE
+358 HNAEKQLLVAKE

-430 FQIVTNPGI
+430 FQIVNNPGI
-439 HSLAAALNIDPSWMG
+439 HTLASALNIDPSWMG

-475 IVSPMSIQYAPWLL
+475 IVSPMSIQ
-489 GRRLSDRSSLSS
+489 S
-501 EDQSLWRCPAPA
+501 PA
-513 LPSTVRQ
+513 LPGTVRQ
-520 RLAEPQQHLHS
+520 RLVDPQHAHG
-531 SQRLVESSGQGQSEV
+531 SQRLVESYAQGQNESGQ
-546 SPAWGS
+546 PAHFL
-552 RAGRGSLR
+552 AGRVSLR
-560 RTQNLS
+560 RMHSLTS
-566 WGQSFSLDLAATTHP
+566 GQSFSSDLHGTSP
-581 ASSPAT
+581 SSA
-587 TTTTTTTSSS
+587 TTTTSSTSCS
-597 SSSSSA
+597 SSTTTASA
-603 AAASPS
+603 P
-609 ASSTFYSSCSTSAAA
+609 
-624 ACHGH
+624 ACHIH
-629 PVYYHH
+629 PIYYHH
-635 TTSSYLLQMD
+635 TTSSYFLQMD
-645 SFLGLPPPDVTSGA
+645 STPDLPPPDVTSGI
-659 RCHAES
+659 RCRTES

-672 DSDPSIPHL
+672 DSDSSIPHM
-681 SDPQRPCSSAPR
+681 SDHQRIPSSAPK
-693 LLAARPHLL
+693 LLAARPNLL
-702 TRSMEEPPPG
+702 GRSIEEAASG
-712 HPPAGAVPT
+712 HPAICAATSNGSSRHMEVSSLGA
-721 PNGGSRQGE
+721 
-730 ASSASPGCSLLPESP
+730 LPERLSESP

-751 MMVVNHGMEKASSLG
+751 MMVNHGMEKSSSLG
-766 ELAQPPPGRAGQS
+766 EISHPTAGKHSHS

-789 TEPETPSPISDG
+789 TDPDTPSPISDS
-801 RPGAAKSTRI
+801 RPNSVKNTRI
-811 PQLAAKKSPGEE
+811 PQLAAKKNPGDE
-823 DSSLAGEEVELG
+823 DSSLTGDEVDLG

>member
-1 MALPLGWALCGLLL
+1 FFLVRVIQRAHLWGISLVRKHDCGIFGTGCLTLVFSSSS
-15 PLLLPPAAGERAPG
+15 
-29 APLDPGA
+29 
-36 IAEFCRIDPALC
+36 AEFCRIDKPLC
-48 HAEEQQLSFEAVRN
+48 HDEDEQLSFEAVRN

-121 YNWTVEEV
+121 YNWTVDEV

-156 PRLAVNNVTMMGTVL
+156 PRLAVNNATMMGSVL

-320 KNAEKELESHCGWA
+320 KNAEKELESHCSWA

-339 QRWLQL
+339 QKWLQL
-345 THEVEVQYYNVKK
+345 THEVEVQYYNIKK

-430 FQIVTNPGI
+430 FQIVNNPGI
-439 HSLAAALNIDPSWMG
+439 HTLASALNIDPSWMG

-475 IVSPMSIQYAPWLL
+475 IVSPMSIQ
-489 GRRLSDRSSLSS
+489 S
-501 EDQSLWRCPAPA
+501 PA

-520 RLAEPQQHLHS
+520 RLVDPQHAHG
-531 SQRLVESSGQGQSEV
+531 SQRLVESYVQGQNESGQ
-546 SPAWGS
+546 PAHYW
-552 RAGRGSLR
+552 AGRVSLR
-560 RTQNLS
+560 RMHSLS
-566 WGQSFSLDLAATTHP
+566 SGQSFSSDLPGTSPPSAA
-581 ASSPAT
+581 
-587 TTTTTTTSSS
+587 TTTSSTSCS
-597 SSSSSA
+597 SSTTTASA
-603 AAASPS
+603 P
-609 ASSTFYSSCSTSAAA
+609 
-624 ACHGH
+624 ACHVH
-629 PVYYHH
+629 PIYYHH
-635 TTSSYLLQMD
+635 TTSSYFLQMD
-645 SFLGLPPPDVTSGA
+645 SIPDLPPPDVTSGV
-659 RCHAES
+659 RCRTES
-665 FGDLTRC
+665 FGYIAVSFLAPSCLLCLRADACLGALSPRFLVPFPFGPLFHDLSTFVSSTVHKPWRC
-672 DSDPSIPHL
+672 CCLTVAKQMRIP
-681 SDPQRPCSSAPR
+681 
-693 LLAARPHLL
+693 
-702 TRSMEEPPPG
+702 
-712 HPPAGAVPT
+712 
-721 PNGGSRQGE
+721 
-730 ASSASPGCSLLPESP
+730 
-745 MVMKKM
+745 
-751 MMVVNHGMEKASSLG
+751 
-766 ELAQPPPGRAGQS
+766 GQS
-779 DSSRSHSPSS
+779 V
-789 TEPETPSPISDG
+789 I
-801 RPGAAKSTRI
+801 AK
-811 PQLAAKKSPGEE
+811 
-823 DSSLAGEEVELG
+823 
-835 QSKKKFP
+835 
-842 LKIFKKPK
+842 
-850 K
+850 

>member
-1 MALPLGWALCGLLL
+1 MDVWSRIAVWLLCGMLLQQGH
-15 PLLLPPAAGERAPG
+15 GERAPG
-29 APLDPGA
+29 THLDEA
-36 IAEFCRIDPALC
+36 TIAEFCRIDQPLC
-48 HAEEQQLSFEAVRN
+48 HNEDEQLSFEAVRN

-106 ISVEDLWKAWKTSEV
+106 ISVEDLWKAWKASEV
-121 YNWTVEEV
+121 YNWTVDEV

-142 EETFRKLQ
+142 EETFRRLQ
-150 LSGHAM
+150 LTGHAM
-156 PRLAVNNVTMMGTVL
+156 PRLAITNATMTGAVL

-256 LQKAQEEHRSVEVE
+256 LQKAQEEHRTVEVE
-270 KVHLEKKLQDEISIA
+270 KVSLEKRLQDEISMA

-320 KNAEKELESHCGWA
+320 KNAEKELESHSSWA

-339 QRWLQL
+339 QKWLQL

-358 QNAEKQLLVAKE
+358 QNAEKQLLLAKE

-423 QIELLCG
+423 QIEMLCG
-430 FQIVTNPGI
+430 FQIVNNPGI
-439 HSLAAALNIDPSWMG
+439 HALVAALNIDPAWVGSASA
-454 TPRPNPSHFIM
+454 TRANASHFIM
-465 TDDVDDLDEE
+465 TDDMDDLDEE
-475 IVSPMSIQYAPWLL
+475 IVSPISM
-489 GRRLSDRSSLSS
+489 
-501 EDQSLWRCPAPA
+501 QSPS
-513 LPSTVRQ
+513 LPSSVRQ
-520 RLAEPQQHLHS
+520 RLVDPQLALG
-531 SQRLVESSGQGQSEV
+531 SQRDL
-546 SPAWGS
+546 S
-552 RAGRGSLR
+552 RS
-560 RTQNLS
+560 
-566 WGQSFSLDLAATTHP
+566 
-581 ASSPAT
+581 
-587 TTTTTTTSSS
+587 
-597 SSSSSA
+597 
-603 AAASPS
+603 
-609 ASSTFYSSCSTSAAA
+609 
-624 ACHGH
+624 
-629 PVYYHH
+629 
-635 TTSSYLLQMD
+635 
-645 SFLGLPPPDVTSGA
+645 
-659 RCHAES
+659 
-665 FGDLTRC
+665 
-672 DSDPSIPHL
+672 DSDSSIPHL
-681 SDPQRPCSSAPR
+681 SDNQRISGSSSASK
-693 LLAARPHLL
+693 LLTARPPAAGLL
-702 TRSMEEPPPG
+702 NKSMEEVGPSSL
-712 HPPAGAVPT
+712 PT
-721 PNGGSRQGE
+721 LGGP
-730 ASSASPGCSLLPESP
+730 SPGASCGRHSEGGPSSLPEHLAESP
-745 MVMKKM
+745 IVLKKALM
-751 MMVVNHGMEKASSLG
+751 LNHGGLEKSTSLG
-766 ELAQPPPGRAGQS
+766 EISHSGGGASGASRHSPS

-789 TEPETPSPISDG
+789 TEPETPSPTSEGG
-801 RPGAAKSTRI
+801 RPNSKGNSRI
-811 PQLAAKKSPGEE
+811 PHLASKKSAAGGEE
-823 DSSLAGEEVELG
+823 DSGSTGEETDSG
-835 QSKKKFP
+835 PGKKKFP

>member
-1 MALPLGWALCGLLL
+1 MWILCGFLLHQGQ
-15 PLLLPPAAGERAPG
+15 GERPPG
-29 APLDPGA
+29 TYLDETA
-36 IAEFCRIDPALC
+36 IAEFCRIDEPLC
-48 HAEEQQLSFEAVRN
+48 HIEDEQLSFEAVCN

-106 ISVEDLWKAWKTSEV
+106 ISVEDLWKSWKTSEV
-121 YNWTVEEV
+121 YNWTVDEV

-156 PRLAVNNVTMMGTVL
+156 PRLAINNATMMGTVL

-231 HMKKMMKDLEGLHR
+231 HVKRMMKDLEGLHR

-256 LQKAQEEHRSVEVE
+256 LQKAQEEHRTVEVE

-320 KNAEKELESHCGWA
+320 KNAEKELESHCSWA

-339 QRWLQL
+339 QKWLQL
-345 THEVEVQYYNVKK
+345 THEVEVQYYNIKK

-412 AALRERLHRWQ
+412 AALRERLHRWH

-430 FQIVTNPGI
+430 FQIVNNPGI
-439 HSLAAALNIDPSWMG
+439 HTLVTALNIDPSWVG
-454 TPRPNPSHFIM
+454 TSRPNPAHFIM
-465 TDDVDDLDEE
+465 TDDLDDLDEE
-475 IVSPMSIQYAPWLL
+475 IVSPMSMQSAP
-489 GRRLSDRSSLSS
+489 
-501 EDQSLWRCPAPA
+501 
-513 LPSTVRQ
+513 LPSGVRQ
-520 RLAEPQQHLHS
+520 RVVDPQHS
-531 SQRLVESSGQGQSEV
+531 LGSQR
-546 SPAWGS
+546 
-552 RAGRGSLR
+552 
-560 RTQNLS
+560 
-566 WGQSFSLDLAATTHP
+566 
-581 ASSPAT
+581 
-587 TTTTTTTSSS
+587 
-597 SSSSSA
+597 
-603 AAASPS
+603 
-609 ASSTFYSSCSTSAAA
+609 
-624 ACHGH
+624 
-629 PVYYHH
+629 
-635 TTSSYLLQMD
+635 
-645 SFLGLPPPDVTSGA
+645 
-659 RCHAES
+659 
-665 FGDLTRC
+665 DLTHS
-672 DSDPSIPHL
+672 DSDSSFPYMSDHQRIPG
-681 SDPQRPCSSAPR
+681 SAPK
-693 LLAARPHLL
+693 LLAARAPLL
-702 TRSMEEPPPG
+702 TRCAEEAASG
-712 HPPAGAVPT
+712 HPAGCTPT
-721 PNGGSRQGE
+721 SNGGSRHGE
-730 ASSASPGCSLLPESP
+730 ASSLGALQERLAESP
-745 MVMKKM
+745 LVAKKM
-751 MMVVNHGMEKASSLG
+751 MMLNHGMEKSASLG
-766 ELAQPPPGRAGQS
+766 EISHATAGRQSHS

-789 TEPETPSPISDG
+789 TEPDTPSPISDS
-801 RPGAAKSTRI
+801 RPGNAKNTRI
-811 PQLAAKKSPGEE
+811 PQLAAKKNAGEE
-823 DSSLAGEEVELG
+823 DSGSTGEETDSSQG
-835 QSKKKFP
+835 KKKFP

>member
-1 MALPLGWALCGLLL
+1 MDLRPGVAVWVLCGFLLQQGRAER
-15 PLLLPPAAGERAPG
+15 PPGSH
-29 APLDPGA
+29 LDETA
-36 IAEFCRIDPALC
+36 IAAEFCRIDKPLC
-48 HAEEQQLSFEAVRN
+48 HDEDEQLSFEAVRN

-121 YNWTVEEV
+121 YNWTVDEV

-156 PRLAVNNVTMMGTVL
+156 PRLAVNNVTMMGSVL

-320 KNAEKELESHCGWA
+320 KNAEKELESHCSWA

-339 QRWLQL
+339 QKWLQL
-345 THEVEVQYYNVKK
+345 THEVEVQYYNIKK

-423 QIELLCG
+423 QIEMLCG
-430 FQIVTNPGI
+430 FQIVNNPGI
-439 HSLAAALNIDPSWMG
+439 HTLASALNIDPSWMG

-475 IVSPMSIQYAPWLL
+475 IVSPMSIQYAAWLF
-489 GRRLSDRSSLSS
+489 GRRFSDRSSLSS
-501 EDQSLWRCPAPA
+501 EDQSLWKYPAPA

-520 RLAEPQQHLHS
+520 RLVDPQLAHG
-531 SQRLVESSGQGQSEV
+531 SQRLVESYAQGQNESGQAA
-546 SPAWGS
+546 PC
-552 RAGRGSLR
+552 RAGRVSLR
-560 RTQNLS
+560 RMHSLS
-566 WGQSFSLDLAATTHP
+566 GQSFSSDLPGT
-581 ASSPAT
+581 SP
-587 TTTTTTTSSS
+587 
-597 SSSSSA
+597 SSA
-603 AAASPS
+603 AAA
-609 ASSTFYSSCSTSAAA
+609 TSCSSSATTASA
-624 ACHGH
+624 PACHVH
-629 PVYYHH
+629 PTYYHH
-635 TTSSYLLQMD
+635 TTSSYFLQTD
-645 SFLGLPPPDVTSGA
+645 STPDLPPPDVTSGA
-659 RCHAES
+659 RCRTES

-672 DSDPSIPHL
+672 DSDSSIPHL
-681 SDPQRPCSSAPR
+681 SDHQRVPSSAPK
-693 LLAARPHLL
+693 LLAARPNLL
-702 TRSMEEPPPG
+702 TRSIEEAAPG
-712 HPPAGAVPT
+712 HPAIAAPT
-721 PNGGSRQGE
+721 PNGGSRHAE
-730 ASSASPGCSLLPESP
+730 AAALGAFPERLPESP

-751 MMVVNHGMEKASSLG
+751 MMVNHGMEKSSSLG
-766 ELAQPPPGRAGQS
+766 EISHPTAGKHSHS

-789 TEPETPSPISDG
+789 TDPDTPSPISDC
-801 RPGAAKSTRI
+801 RPSGAKSTRI
-811 PQLAAKKSPGEE
+811 PQLAAKKNPGDE
-823 DSSLAGEEVELG
+823 DSSLTGDEVDLG

>member
-1 MALPLGWALCGLLL
+1 MDLRSGVAVWVLCGFLLQQGR
-15 PLLLPPAAGERAPG
+15 GERPPG
-29 APLDPGA
+29 SHLDETA
-36 IAEFCRIDPALC
+36 IAEFCRIDKPLC
-48 HAEEQQLSFEAVRN
+48 HDEDEQLSFEAVRN

-121 YNWTVEEV
+121 YNWTVDEV

-156 PRLAVNNVTMMGTVL
+156 PRLAVNNATMMGSVL

-320 KNAEKELESHCGWA
+320 KNAEKELESHCSWA

-339 QRWLQL
+339 QKWLQL
-345 THEVEVQYYNVKK
+345 THEVEVQYYNIKK

-430 FQIVTNPGI
+430 FQIVNNPGI
-439 HSLAAALNIDPSWMG
+439 HTLASALNIDPSWMG

-475 IVSPMSIQYAPWLL
+475 LVSPMSIQ
-489 GRRLSDRSSLSS
+489 S
-501 EDQSLWRCPAPA
+501 PA

-520 RLAEPQQHLHS
+520 RLVDPQHGHG
-531 SQRLVESSGQGQSEV
+531 SQR
-546 SPAWGS
+546 
-552 RAGRGSLR
+552 
-560 RTQNLS
+560 
-566 WGQSFSLDLAATTHP
+566 
-581 ASSPAT
+581 
-587 TTTTTTTSSS
+587 
-597 SSSSSA
+597 
-603 AAASPS
+603 
-609 ASSTFYSSCSTSAAA
+609 
-624 ACHGH
+624 
-629 PVYYHH
+629 
-635 TTSSYLLQMD
+635 
-645 SFLGLPPPDVTSGA
+645 
-659 RCHAES
+659 
-665 FGDLTRC
+665 DLTRC
-672 DSDPSIPHL
+672 DSDSSIPHL
-681 SDPQRPCSSAPR
+681 SDHQRVPSSAPK
-693 LLAARPHLL
+693 LLAARPNLL
-702 TRSMEEPPPG
+702 TRSIEEGAPG
-712 HPPAGAVPT
+712 HPAIGAPT
-721 PNGGSRQGE
+721 SNGGSRQAE
-730 ASSASPGCSLLPESP
+730 ASALAVLPERLSESP
-745 MVMKKM
+745 VVMKKM
-751 MMVVNHGMEKASSLG
+751 MMVNHGMEKSSSLG
-766 ELAQPPPGRAGQS
+766 EISHPAGGKHSHS

-789 TEPETPSPISDG
+789 TDPDTPSPISDC
-801 RPGAAKSTRI
+801 RPGGAKSTRI
-811 PQLAAKKSPGEE
+811 PQLAAKKSPGDE
-823 DSSLAGEEVELG
+823 DSSLTGDEVDLG

>member
-1 MALPLGWALCGLLL
+1 MEPRPGRAVRALCGLF
-15 PLLLPPAAGERAPG
+15 LLLLLLVLQHPGRAERAPG
-29 APLDPGA
+29 SHLDDSA
-36 IAEFCRIDPALC
+36 IAAEFCRIDKALC
-48 HAEEQQLSFEAVRN
+48 HDEDEQLSFEAVRN

-93 TVKHSTFH
+93 AVKHSTFH

-121 YNWTVEEV
+121 YNWTVDEV
-129 VQWLITYVELPQY
+129 VQWLISYVELPQY

-156 PRLAVNNVTMMGTVL
+156 PRLAVNNATMMGTVL

-320 KNAEKELESHCGWA
+320 KNAEKELESHCSWA

-339 QRWLQL
+339 QKWLQL
-345 THEVEVQYYNVKK
+345 THEVEVQYYNIKK

-430 FQIVTNPGI
+430 FQIVNNPGI
-439 HSLAAALNIDPSWMG
+439 HSLASALNIDPGWMG
-454 TPRPNPSHFIM
+454 TPRPNPSHFII

-475 IVSPMSIQYAPWLL
+475 LVSPMSIQYAAWLF
-489 GRRLSDRSSLSS
+489 GRRFSDRSSLSS
-501 EDQSLWRCPAPA
+501 EDQSLWKYPAPA

-520 RLAEPQQHLHS
+520 RLVEPQHGHG
-531 SQRLVESSGQGQSEV
+531 SQRGSG
-546 SPAWGS
+546 ANK
-552 RAGRGSLR
+552 RFNSLR
-560 RTQNLS
+560 LRL
-566 WGQSFSLDLAATTHP
+566 LHP
-581 ASSPAT
+581 APERPPAYPQLGAQAAGCPAHAADQVHGGGCPRAPGPRRAHPQRRQPARGALRPGGFAG
-587 TTTTTTTSSS
+587 
-597 SSSSSA
+597 A
-603 AAASPS
+603 AAREP
-609 ASSTFYSSCSTSAAA
+609 
-624 ACHGH
+624 HGDEEDDDGEPRH
-629 PVYYHH
+629 GEV
-635 TTSSYLLQMD
+635 LQPGGD
-645 SFLGLPPPDVTSGA
+645 QPPDGRQAQPLGFVPVA
-659 RCHAES
+659 QPQLHRPRHP
-665 FGDLTRC
+665 L
-672 DSDPSIPHL
+672 PHL
-681 SDPQRPCSSAPR
+681 
-693 LLAARPHLL
+693 
-702 TRSMEEPPPG
+702 
-712 HPPAGAVPT
+712 
-721 PNGGSRQGE
+721 
-730 ASSASPGCSLLPESP
+730 
-745 MVMKKM
+745 
-751 MMVVNHGMEKASSLG
+751 
-766 ELAQPPPGRAGQS
+766 
-779 DSSRSHSPSS
+779 
-789 TEPETPSPISDG
+789 
-801 RPGAAKSTRI
+801 
-811 PQLAAKKSPGEE
+811 
-823 DSSLAGEEVELG
+823 
-835 QSKKKFP
+835 
-842 LKIFKKPK
+842 
-850 K
+850 

>member
-1 MALPLGWALCGLLL
+1 MDLRAGLALWLLCGLLL
-15 PLLLPPAAGERAPG
+15 QPARAERPPGPH
-29 APLDPGA
+29 LDETP
-36 IAEFCRIDPALC
+36 IAEFCRIDKPLC
-48 HAEEQQLSFEAVRN
+48 HDEDEQLSFEAVRN

-121 YNWTVEEV
+121 YNWTVDEV

-156 PRLAVNNVTMMGTVL
+156 PRLAVNNATMMGSVL

-270 KVHLEKKLQDEISIA
+270 KVHLEKKLQDEISMA

-320 KNAEKELESHCGWA
+320 KNAEKELESHCSWA

-339 QRWLQL
+339 QKWLQL
-345 THEVEVQYYNVKK
+345 THEVEVQYYNIKK

-430 FQIVTNPGI
+430 FQIVNNPGI
-439 HSLAAALNIDPSWMG
+439 HSLASALNIDPGWMG

-475 IVSPMSIQYAPWLL
+475 IVSPMSM
-489 GRRLSDRSSLSS
+489 
-501 EDQSLWRCPAPA
+501 QSPA
-513 LPSTVRQ
+513 LPSSVRQ
-520 RLAEPQQHLHS
+520 RLVDPQHGHG
-531 SQRLVESSGQGQSEV
+531 SQR
-546 SPAWGS
+546 
-552 RAGRGSLR
+552 
-560 RTQNLS
+560 
-566 WGQSFSLDLAATTHP
+566 
-581 ASSPAT
+581 
-587 TTTTTTTSSS
+587 
-597 SSSSSA
+597 
-603 AAASPS
+603 
-609 ASSTFYSSCSTSAAA
+609 
-624 ACHGH
+624 
-629 PVYYHH
+629 
-635 TTSSYLLQMD
+635 
-645 SFLGLPPPDVTSGA
+645 
-659 RCHAES
+659 
-665 FGDLTRC
+665 DLTRC
-672 DSDPSIPHL
+672 DSDSSIPPPSEH
-681 SDPQRPCSSAPR
+681 QRVPSSAPK
-693 LLAARPHLL
+693 LLAARPTLL
-702 TRSMEEPPPG
+702 TRSMEEAAPG
-712 HPPAGAVPT
+712 HPASAPT
-721 PNGGSRQGE
+721 PNGASR
-730 ASSASPGCSLLPESP
+730 PGDPPAPGALPERPPESP

-751 MMVVNHGMEKASSLG
+751 MMVNHGMEKSSSLG
-766 ELAQPPPGRAGQS
+766 EISHPAGGKHSHS

-789 TEPETPSPISDG
+789 TDPDTPSPISDG
-801 RPGAAKSTRI
+801 RPGGAKSTRI
-811 PQLAAKKSPGEE
+811 PQLAAKKSPGDE
-823 DSSLAGEEVELG
+823 DSSLTGDEVDLG